1 MPVTFGVI
9 VHFLDEGLYDYF
21 MEVWIKPTKER
32 LQALSR
38 ALKASCCD
46 RGGARIQIAATP
58 RIDGA
63 RAEDAGTGETKSNA
77 PTLDL

>member
-1 MPVTFGVI
+1 MTFGVI
-9 VHFLDEGLYDYF
+9 VHALDEGLYDYF

-32 LQALSR
+32 LQSLSR

-46 RGGARIQIAATP
+46 RKTRMRIGTTP
-58 RIDGA
+58 RIQSKCAG
-63 RAEDAGTGETKSNA
+63 AEDAGAGETKPDA